1 MDGNFGGGR
10 VRGGEMK
17 SLNFNNF
24 LINKFRLNRAPMKVK
39 DLEAASA
46 ATDALFA
53 KNFDE
58 FRCKAKRFSDND
70 SPNPEAIMKVRLS
83 SQLQWQRIFLQVDI
97 WDAKSLIRK

>member
-1 MDGNFGGGR
+1 
-10 VRGGEMK
+10 MK

-39 DLEAASA
+39 DLGAASA

-58 FRCKAKRFSDND
+58 FRCKAKRFSDN
-70 SPNPEAIMKVRLS
+70 V
-83 SQLQWQRIFLQVDI
+83 FLF
-97 WDAKSLIRK
+97 L